1 MLFHWD
7 MRHLFRK
14 LIADPVEMEWFV
26 SHVVSP
32 EWHFQHDAGRALDPM
47 LAERIAEFPEHE
59 ALIRAYRARF
69 NETIPGPVDGMLEL
83 VGELHAARVPLF
95 VISNFGDEFW
105 ENFRPHQPVFD
116 LFDDVLISGKER
128 LAKPDPAIYQLALER
143 FGLAAERALFI
154 DDVAANIAGAE
165 SVGIAGHIF
174 TGVGGVRDWLAG
186 HGVL

>member
-1 MLFHWD
+1 
-7 MRHLFRK
+7 
-14 LIADPVEMEWFV
+14 
-26 SHVVSP
+26 
-32 EWHFQHDAGRALDPM
+32 
-47 LAERIAEFPEHE
+47 
-59 ALIRAYRARF
+59 
-69 NETIPGPVDGMLEL
+69 
-83 VGELHAARVPLF
+83 VPLF

-165 SVGIAGHIF
+165 SVGIVGHIF
-174 TGVGGVRDWLAG
+174 TGVDGVRDWLAG